1 MFAAVLLYQL
11 YIDTSGFYRG
21 GGEPDQT
28 IGGSELAVLQLQPLR
43 FWAASRLD
51 AQGGPPESP
60 DEAGIPNRGSI
71 TLVSVIRDEPDDLD
85 DATENNDTMRG
96 DGMVRPLA
104 E

>member
-1 MFAAVLLYQL
+1 
-11 YIDTSGFYRG
+11 
-21 GGEPDQT
+21 
-28 IGGSELAVLQLQPLR
+28 LAVLQLQPLR

-85 DATENNDTMRG
+85 DATENNDSMRG